1 MVWAAQPKPCENLV
15 DAGFIP
21 AAAAAAAAAVSQGL
35 PEHGLLKTCISAV

>member
-1 MVWAAQPKPCENLV
+1 MVSAAQPKLCENPV

-21 AAAAAAAAAVSQGL
+21 AAATAAAAVSQGL

>member
-1 MVWAAQPKPCENLV
+1 MVSAAQPKPCENLV

-21 AAAAAAAAAVSQGL
+21 AAAAAAAVSQGL